1 MSTLSFSFATDE
13 DDNFISEIWPIP
25 LKLRFEFSNIFT
37 RHLGL
42 RGLDDAVLVRYSYD
56 LRESESSVQIRSCYY
71 GKCKFNDTNRHRG

>member
-13 DDNFISEIWPIP
+13 DDNFLSEIWPIL
-25 LKLRFEFSNIFT
+25 LKLGFEFSNIFT

-56 LRESESSVQIRSCYY
+56 LRESESGVQIRSCYY
-71 GKCKFNDTNRHRG
+71 GKFNDTNRHRG